1 VTGRPSRRIAFG
13 FLAAVVL
20 AGCGS
25 TVPAARRGTAAG
37 STSRSD
43 TGLNGASPVDGGT
56 PAAGG
61 TTPSAPSAAANA
73 TKRTGSD
80 TRIGGRQAGSST
92 TNGPGVTDSTI
103 TIGVTYYQSAR
114 AANAALGASNI
125 DTGDPIAATR
135 ILVRDINS
143 RGGIAGR
150 KVELLLFSVDPQSS
164 TPYATTAQVEC
175 TYFTQDH
182 KVFALIDGTP
192 AADPRACLEK
202 SGVTYLGGSLLKNF
216 LYPHEFDVYSAG
228 TARVFA
234 ALVPALAE
242 QGWFSPWDRLAGGPG
257 TARAKVGI
265 VTVDDPRESA
275 IVDGVLL
282 KGLRAA
288 GYAPSPD
295 DVIRVTPPGGFS
307 DDGAVVAQIDN
318 AVLKLNA
325 DGVDH
330 VILDDNNGSLALLF
344 NNYAYSQHYLPRYG
358 GTSGNAWQ
366 LMLSAHNIQA
376 ATLAGAIGIGW
387 QPIFDLP
394 FEGGDG
400 PASNPARHRCL
411 ALFSSN
417 GMPAGDAGTAG
428 GLAEGCD
435 VAFFL
440 PAAFQGYRGPVNANV
455 TLQRVNALGAS
466 YQLASGLASRFAPDQ
481 HDGTGGFSAM
491 RFDTGCSCMKYIG
504 STRPL

>member
-1 VTGRPSRRIAFG
+1 VSRRIAVG
-13 FLAAVVL
+13 FLAGVVL

-25 TVPAARRGTAAG
+25 TVPAERRGTAAG
-37 STSRSD
+37 AARQSD
-43 TGLNGASPVDGGT
+43 TGLTAESPVDGAT
-56 PAAGG
+56 TSAGG
-61 TTPSAPSAAANA
+61 TAPTARSAAAGA
-73 TKRTGSD
+73 ARQVGPDARSG
-80 TRIGGRQAGSST
+80 GGRAGVSSA
-92 TNGPGVTDSTI
+92 NGPGVTDSTI
-103 TIGVTYYQSAR
+103 TIGVTYYQNAR
-114 AANAALGASNI
+114 AANAALGASNV

-135 ILVRDINS
+135 ILFRDINS
-143 RGGIAGR
+143 HGGIAGR
-150 KVELLLFSVDPQSS
+150 KVELLLFSMDPQSS

-182 KVFALIDGTP
+182 KVFAVVDGTP
-192 AADPRACLEK
+192 AADARACLEK

-234 ALVPALAE
+234 ALVPALSE
-242 QGWFSPWDRLAGGPG
+242 QGWFSPWDRLTGGPG
-257 TARAKVGI
+257 TTRAKLGI
-265 VTVDDPRESA
+265 VTVDDPRQAA

-295 DVIRVTPPGGFS
+295 DVIRVTPAGGFT
-307 DDGAVVAQIDN
+307 DDGAVVAQVDN

-366 LMLSAHNIQA
+366 VLLSANNIQPS
-376 ATLAGAIGIGW
+376 TLAGAIGIGW

-411 ALFSSN
+411 TLFESN
-417 GMPAGDAGTAG
+417 GMPAGNAATAG

-435 VAFFL
+435 VVYFL
-440 PAAFQGYRGPVNANV
+440 PAVFQGYRGPVNANV
-455 TLQRVNALGAS
+455 TLQRANALGAS

-481 HDGTGGFSAM
+481 HDGAGGFSAM
-491 RFDTGCSCMKYIG
+491 RFDSGCSCMKYLG
-504 STRPL
+504 ATRPL